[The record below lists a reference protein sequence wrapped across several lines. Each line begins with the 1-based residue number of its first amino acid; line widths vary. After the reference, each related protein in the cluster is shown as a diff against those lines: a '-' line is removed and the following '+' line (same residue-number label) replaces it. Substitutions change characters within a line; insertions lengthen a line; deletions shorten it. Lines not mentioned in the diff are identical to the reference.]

1 MHADKWRTSGCK
13 SSSKLNL
20 MVKEKVKSENFQ
32 SSASNMF
39 QVQKENELTLKRL
52 AEDAFQPQVDDH
64 HKNSQEPELNNM
76 NDTKFLKSEIRKTG
90 TVSRNSDLNSSLL
103 SPGTSTFGGFED
115 MDQDSFF
122 SRIPKDFVCPI
133 TGQLFQDPVTLESGQ
148 TYERAA
154 IKEWF
159 DQGNKTCPVTN
170 RTLEFAGLPVEPR
183 QYGIYREEAVDS
195 IVLAL
200 DLCLSDTKYIPNCR
214 KALLM
219 LGGYFSFSGETLTE
233 TWLLKQAGF
242 CDDFGTTSISYDE
255 DVDEIILEEENEEES
270 REKEEWLKNVALVL
284 LCSGKGSFLE
294 TLSKCLDS
302 QNTELLKV
310 CLTTIAWMSHA
321 LASLSLSDL
330 QLSVFLSLIPRMKE
344 ILEKSEQIE
353 HRILASLSLLN
364 FSKISECRILLV
376 SFAEEIH
383 NPLKHLVE
391 MTSIAKHLYATVFG

>member
-1 MHADKWRTSGCK
+1 
-13 SSSKLNL
+13 
-20 MVKEKVKSENFQ
+20 
-32 SSASNMF
+32 
-39 QVQKENELTLKRL
+39 
-52 AEDAFQPQVDDH
+52 
-64 HKNSQEPELNNM
+64 
-76 NDTKFLKSEIRKTG
+76 
-90 TVSRNSDLNSSLL
+90 
-103 SPGTSTFGGFED
+103 
-115 MDQDSFF
+115 
-122 SRIPKDFVCPI
+122 
-133 TGQLFQDPVTLESGQ
+133 
-148 TYERAA
+148 
-154 IKEWF
+154 
-159 DQGNKTCPVTN
+159 
-170 RTLEFAGLPVEPR
+170 
-183 QYGIYREEAVDS
+183 
-195 IVLAL
+195 
-200 DLCLSDTKYIPNCR
+200 
-214 KALLM
+214 M